1 MQLFYSENISGLT
14 HALPEQESRHLIK
27 VLRKSVGDK
36 IQLTDGLG
44 NLFHCKITNDHPKKC
59 ILEIIQKEKQTDI
72 CKRSIHIAIAPTKNN
87 DRFEWFIEKATEIGV
102 SSITPI
108 LCEHSERKKIK
119 HERILKVA
127 IAAMKQS
134 NRLHLPE
141 INSITSLSEFI
152 KQDSSQTKLIAHCL
166 DHEKTELY
174 DLKLGNSI
182 CILIGPEGD
191 FSEQEITQVLKANY
205 LPVSLGNS
213 RLRTETAGIVA
224 CVMMN
229 NI

>member
-1 MQLFYSENISGLT
+1 MQLFYSENISGQT
-14 HALPEQESRHLIK
+14 HTLPEQESKHLIK
-27 VLRKSVGDK
+27 VLRKSIGDN

-44 NLFHCKITNDHPKKC
+44 NLFRCRIKNDHPKKC
-59 ILEIIQKEKQTDI
+59 ILEIIQTENQPDFL
-72 CKRSIHIAIAPTKNN
+72 KRSIHIAIAPTKSN

-108 LCEHSERKKIK
+108 LCKHSERQKINQ
-119 HERILKVA
+119 ERLHKVA
-127 IAAMKQS
+127 VSAMKQS

-141 INSITSLSEFI
+141 INSITSLTEFI
-152 KQDSSQTKLIAHCL
+152 KNDTSDTRLLAHCL
-166 DHEKTELY
+166 DYEKIELS
-174 DLKLGNSI
+174 DIKLGNSI

-191 FSEQEITQVLKANY
+191 FSEQEITHVLKANY
-205 LPVSLGNS
+205 LPVSLGSS

-229 NI
+229 NL